1 MNTKDDN
8 KDTMILKNKLWTKR
22 VSTEAKVAIFR
33 KNQVVEKTTW
43 LDEIRR
49 NQTRKQKVQK
59 KLEKD
64 DGQAWENDS
73 IIYIEERIY
82 VSNNQKI

>member
-8 KDTMILKNKLWTKR
+8 KDIMILKNKLWTKR
-22 VSTEAKVAIFR
+22 VSTEVKVAIFR

>member
-8 KDTMILKNKLWTKR
+8 KDIMILKNKLWTKR

-33 KNQVVEKTTW
+33 ENQVVEKTTW

-49 NQTRKQKVQK
+49 NQTK
-59 KLEKD
+59 E
-64 DGQAWENDS
+64 
-73 IIYIEERIY
+73 
-82 VSNNQKI
+82 

>member
-1 MNTKDDN
+1 
-8 KDTMILKNKLWTKR
+8 
-22 VSTEAKVAIFR
+22 
-33 KNQVVEKTTW
+33 

>member
-1 MNTKDDN
+1 
-8 KDTMILKNKLWTKR
+8 
-22 VSTEAKVAIFR
+22 
-33 KNQVVEKTTW
+33 

-49 NQTRKQKVQK
+49 NQTKEQKVQK
-59 KLEKD
+59 ELEKD

-82 VSNNQKI
+82 VSNNQKIQEQILQENHEPVNIGHLE